1 MDRKM
6 LTIILAVLL
15 IAGFF
20 LPYFSYAGRGGASGL
35 DFITAKGGDWQK
47 YLFLLFPLSGLLLL
61 IGALNNENYMLSR
74 GLLCLIPLL
83 TLLYMIFINPLI
95 EGAKFDLILKSI
107 GKNYG
112 IGFWLTI
119 GASLVLAF
127 YQPRKS

>member
-20 LPYFSYAGRGGASGL
+20 LPYFSYAGRGGSSGL
-35 DFITAKGGDWQK
+35 DFITAKGGNWQK

-74 GLLCLIPLL
+74 GLL
-83 TLLYMIFINPLI
+83 
-95 EGAKFDLILKSI
+95 A
-107 GKNYG
+107 
-112 IGFWLTI
+112 
-119 GASLVLAF
+119 
-127 YQPRKS
+127 

>member
-15 IAGFF
+15 IASFF
-20 LPYFSYAGRGGASGL
+20 LPFYNYEGRGGASGL
-35 DFITAKGGDWQK
+35 DFITAKEGNWQK

-61 IGALNNENYMLSR
+61 IGAVNNENYMLSR

-83 TLLYMIFINPLI
+83 TLLYMMFINPLI

-112 IGFWLTI
+112 IGLWVTI
-119 GASLVLAF
+119 ATSLVLAF
-127 YQPRKS
+127 YQPRK